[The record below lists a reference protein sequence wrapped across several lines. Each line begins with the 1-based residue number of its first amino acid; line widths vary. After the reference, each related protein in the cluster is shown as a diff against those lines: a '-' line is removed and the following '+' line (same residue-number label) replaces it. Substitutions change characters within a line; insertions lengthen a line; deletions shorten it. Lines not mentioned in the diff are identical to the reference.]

1 MNTIIY
7 SRCSQSSQKLSNG
20 RQIRDLKGIVDN
32 KGWRLVKVFD
42 EVISGYNKKE
52 DRALVYEMIDYCKE
66 NQIQKI
72 LITELSRL
80 GRDLEQIHH
89 ILNIL
94 KLEKISLYI
103 QQFNC
108 ETLNDDLSPN
118 LMSELVLGIVA
129 NIHSMEKQ
137 QSQFR
142 LQSAR
147 REYVARGGRLGRKK
161 GSIITDGDLL
171 IKHNDIVK
179 LLNKKMSIRNISKVV
194 SKSVSTIQRVKKVV
208 DKVAKHN
215 SRKTMVG
222 SIQN

>member
-7 SRCSQSSQKLSNG
+7 SRSSTPQQKLSNG
-20 RQIRDLKGIVDN
+20 RQINDLREVISDR
-32 KGWRLVKVFD
+32 GWRLVKVFD

-52 DRALVYEMIDYCKE
+52 DRTMIYEMIDYCKE
-66 NQIQKI
+66 NHIQKI

-80 GRDLEQIHH
+80 GRDLEMIHH
-89 ILNIL
+89 TLNIL
-94 KLEKISLYI
+94 KKEKISLYI
-103 QQFNC
+103 RQFNC
-108 ETLNDDLSPN
+108 ETLNDDLTPN

-147 REYVARGGRLGRKK
+147 KEYMRRGGVVGRKK
-161 GSIITDGDLL
+161 GSVISDGDLL

-179 LLNKKMSIRNISKVV
+179 LLKKKVSIRNTAKITD
-194 SKSVSTIQRVKKVV
+194 KSVSTIQRVKKVMDKV
-208 DKVAKHN
+208 DKHN
-215 SRKTMVG
+215 KRKTMTE
-222 SIQN
+222 SI